1 MSTKNVESRNATTCV
16 EGAKAPQAGRVEPR
30 AYHAPELHDVGKA
43 VELVQGGGGNYAD
56 NNRSRQY

>member
-1 MSTKNVESRNATTCV
+1 MFPTKFASESKVLEVKKNEANQENRD
-16 EGAKAPQAGRVEPR
+16 GARVYQTPD
-30 AYHAPELHDVGKA
+30 LLVVGKA